1 MIKNKLHDQD
11 STSNENEMKVTEVKV
26 KNTKMKITKM
36 IGLRKQTTN
45 HIN

>member
-1 MIKNKLHDQD
+1 
-11 STSNENEMKVTEVKV
+11 MKVTEVKV
-26 KNTKMKITKM
+26 KITKMKITKM

>member
-1 MIKNKLHDQD
+1 MIKNQHQMKMKL
-11 STSNENEMKVTEVKV
+11 KV